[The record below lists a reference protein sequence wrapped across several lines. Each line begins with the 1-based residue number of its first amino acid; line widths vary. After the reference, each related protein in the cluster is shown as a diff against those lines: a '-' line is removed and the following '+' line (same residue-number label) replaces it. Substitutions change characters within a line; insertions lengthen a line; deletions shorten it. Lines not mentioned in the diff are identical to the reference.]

1 MSNAPCTSTGLTTPA
16 CAAETLSVVRAG
28 AIAAETSLDHW
39 LIRSIWGRAAVGIIG
54 GAPKCCK
61 SWLGLDMAVSV
72 ASGTPCLDRF
82 GVDAQGPSLV
92 FLAEDALPMVRAR
105 IDALCRHRG
114 LDIASL
120 DVHVIT
126 VPVLRLDLQKD
137 QARLLATVLQL
148 RPRLLLLDPLVRLHR
163 LDENSASEISGL
175 LGFLREL
182 QRAADVAVVL
192 VHHASKKQRARP
204 GQTLRGSSDL
214 HAFGDCNAYLGHRGD
229 GLVLTMEH
237 RAAQAPEPMPLSL
250 VSRPDGTA
258 THLALQDGAAV
269 PVVDSAA
276 ALGDAIRDLLRRAG
290 TTKTRQD
297 LRAELR
303 VNNERLGHVLLDLE
317 GRGSIARSAQGWSY
331 IAPVAAQQTLALEL
345 I

>member
-1 MSNAPCTSTGLTTPA
+1 MST
-16 CAAETLSVVRAG
+16 AETLPVLRAG
-28 AIAAETSLDHW
+28 AIQAETALDHW
-39 LIRSIWGRAAVGIIG
+39 LIRSLWGRAAVGIIG

-72 ASGTPCLDRF
+72 ASGTPCLDQF
-82 GVDAQGPSLV
+82 QVDAQGPTLV
-92 FLAEDALPMVRAR
+92 FLAEDALPMVRSR
-105 IDALCRHRG
+105 IDAICRHRG
-114 LDIASL
+114 LDINTL
-120 DVHVIT
+120 DLHVIT
-126 VPVLRLDLQKD
+126 APVLRLDLAKD
-137 QARLLATVLQL
+137 QQRLVATVQQI

-229 GLVLTMEH
+229 QLLLTVEH

-250 VSRPDGTA
+250 VSRPDGSA
-258 THLALQDGAAV
+258 THLALLGGAVVPAV
-269 PVVDSAA
+269 DTAI
-276 ALGDAIRDLLRRAG
+276 ALADAVRNALRRAG
-290 TTKTRQD
+290 VPRTRQD

-303 VNNERLGHVLLDLE
+303 VNNERLGQILTDLE
-317 GRGSIARSAQGWSY
+317 GRGLVKRSGQGWSY
-331 IAPVAAQQTLALEL
+331 VAPVATPGVQQPLAFDPS
-345 I
+345 

>member
-1 MSNAPCTSTGLTTPA
+1 MSGTPPTPPS
-16 CAAETLSVVRAG
+16 AAETLPVVRAG
-28 AIAAETSLDHW
+28 AIAAETALDHW
-39 LIRSIWGRAAVGIIG
+39 LIRSIWGRAAVGIVG

-82 GVDAQGPSLV
+82 AVDAPGPSLV
-92 FLAEDALPMVRAR
+92 FLAEDALPMVRSR

-120 DVHVIT
+120 DLHVIT
-126 VPVLRLDLQKD
+126 APVLRLDLQKD
-137 QARLLATVLQL
+137 QARLLATVLEL
-148 RPRLLLLDPLVRLHR
+148 KPRLLLLDPLVRLHR

-214 HAFGDCNAYLGHRGD
+214 HAFGDCNAYLGHRAD
-229 GLVLTMEH
+229 GLVLTLEH
-237 RAAQAPEPMPLSL
+237 RAAQAPEPMPLAL

-258 THLALQDGAAV
+258 THLALKDGAVVPAV
-269 PVVDSAA
+269 DTAA
-276 ALGDAIRDLLRRAG
+276 VLSDAIRDLLKRAATG
-290 TTKTRQD
+290 KTRQD

-303 VNNERLGHVLLDLE
+303 VNNERLGQALTDLE
-317 GRGSIARSAQGWSY
+317 AHGTIARTAQGWTLV
-331 IAPVAAQQTLALEL
+331 APAAGRPPQQVLALEL
-345 I
+345 A

>member
-1 MSNAPCTSTGLTTPA
+1 MTSSAMS
-16 CAAETLSVVRAG
+16 AAEVLPVLRAG
-28 AIAAETSLDHW
+28 AIAAETALDHW
-39 LIRSIWGRAAVGIIG
+39 LIRSLWGRAAVGIIG

-82 GVDAQGPSLV
+82 QVDAQGPTLV
-92 FLAEDALPMVRAR
+92 FLAEDALPMVRSR

-114 LDIASL
+114 LDIAAL
-120 DVHVIT
+120 DLHVIT
-126 VPVLRLDLQKD
+126 APVLRLDLATD
-137 QARLLATVLQL
+137 QQRLLATVLQI

-204 GQTLRGSSDL
+204 GQSLRGSSDL
-214 HAFGDCNAYLGHRGD
+214 HAFGDCNAYLAHRGD
-229 GLVLTMEH
+229 GLVLTVEH
-237 RAAQAPEPMPLSL
+237 RAAQAPEPMPLAL

-258 THLALQDGAAV
+258 THLALQGGAVLPAV
-269 PVVDSAA
+269 DTAT
-276 ALGDAIRDLLRRAG
+276 ALADAVRDLLRRASVPRS
-290 TTKTRQD
+290 RQD

-303 VNNERLGHVLLDLE
+303 VNNERLGLVLADLE
-317 GRGSIARSAQGWSY
+317 AHGLIQRSGHGWSCV
-331 IAPVAAQQTLALEL
+331 ASVAAPGGQQALAFVPS
-345 I
+345 